1 MHIIIQFII
10 IFYRAIIRCQCRQ
23 MTGSEMMTYER
34 KICSEI

>member
-10 IFYRAIIRCQCRQ
+10 IFYHAFSRFQRRQ

-34 KICSEI
+34 KICLEI